1 MNHSKPPK
9 KLPIPKILA
18 LIGSLFAAQATHAG
32 LAISLTSTP
41 LGGGIFDYH
50 YSIANSGPEDLAI
63 VSITDAALGDALIG
77 ATLQAP
83 AGFLASYD
91 SSLGFVDFIG
101 DASVFG
107 AGTTIGGFWF
117 QSGVSPQG
125 QFINFEALSI
135 TGSLISGN
143 VDLTITPVPEA
154 GTFWAAGL
162 GLVAFVISQRRR
174 SIVQS

>member
-18 LIGSLFAAQATHAG
+18 LIGSLFAAQAANAA
-32 LAISLTSTP
+32 LAVNLTSTA

-63 VSITDAALGDALIG
+63 VSITDAALGDPMIG

-83 AGFLASYD
+83 SGFLASYD

-101 DASVFG
+101 DTSVFG
-107 AGTTIGGFWF
+107 AGTKLGGFSF
-117 QSGVSPQG
+117 QSSMSPQG

-135 TGSLISGN
+135 TGTLISGN

-162 GLVAFVISQRRR
+162 GLAAFIFSQRQR
-174 SIVQS
+174 SIAQT